1 MSTAAQPQLWQLPL
15 ATDATPLQT
24 LRCLCRYAVLMRRGI
39 NDLDQAKQ
47 WLTPS
52 ALPPA
57 DEHFPGLQPAVTRLI
72 AACQSCETLAICGDY
87 DADGMTSTALL
98 IRALQPL
105 GARPVAAIPS
115 RMDDGYGLNVRMVEE
130 LHQQGVRLLVTVDN
144 GVAAEA
150 ALARAKDLDVEV
162 IITDHH
168 TIPDP
173 PPQALALLHPATTPV
188 DSPYRGLAGVGL
200 AYVLAR
206 SLAEA
211 LEKPEAIAS
220 ARDLFCIG
228 TIADMAPLTGANRA
242 WLREGLDHLH
252 RTRCAGLRALQ
263 QLSGLEDRALRADDV
278 RFQIAPG
285 SMPTVDWENP
295 LLWWIF
301 SPKTTPIPQLSW
313 PGSVMGS
320 TVSGVS
326 SATPSKRKPSPWWNP
341 TPSRSHLFF
350 SWHKAIGTTG

>member
-1 MSTAAQPQLWQLPL
+1 MALLLSEESHALAASRNGQQLLVERPIPVPGKAQFLKGLIKSWSMALHLRIGQRSVHIPEQGLQAGHQRCCDVMVLIEPDPQCNDPRAAFVSTAAQPQLWQLPL

-24 LRCLCRYAVLMRRGI
+24 LPLPLPLRAVLMRRGI

-105 GARPVAAIPS
+105 GACPVAAIPS

-130 LHQQGVRLLVTVDN
+130 LHQQG
-144 GVAAEA
+144 
-150 ALARAKDLDVEV
+150 ALTGHSRQRGRSRSGPGAGQGSGRGG
-162 IITDHH
+162 DHH
-168 TIPDP
+168 GSPHHSGSS
-173 PPQALALLHPATTPV
+173 PQALALLHPATTPV

-252 RTRCAGLRALQ
+252 RTRCAGLR
-263 QLSGLEDRALRADDV
+263 
-278 RFQIAPG
+278 PC
-285 SMPTVDWENP
+285 N
-295 LLWWIF
+295 
-301 SPKTTPIPQLSW
+301 
-313 PGSVMGS
+313 
-320 TVSGVS
+320 
-326 SATPSKRKPSPWWNP
+326 N
-341 TPSRSHLFF
+341 
-350 SWHKAIGTTG
+350 

>member
-1 MSTAAQPQLWQLPL
+1 MCAWSKSCISKGC
-15 ATDATPLQT
+15 ATGHSRQ
-24 LRCLCRYAVLMRRGI
+24 RGR
-39 NDLDQAKQ
+39 
-47 WLTPS
+47 S
-52 ALPPA
+52 RSG
-57 DEHFPGLQPAVTRLI
+57 PGA
-72 AACQSCETLAICGDY
+72 G
-87 DADGMTSTALL
+87 
-98 IRALQPL
+98 
-105 GARPVAAIPS
+105 
-115 RMDDGYGLNVRMVEE
+115 
-130 LHQQGVRLLVTVDN
+130 QGS
-144 GVAAEA
+144 
-150 ALARAKDLDVEV
+150 DVEV

-278 RFQIAPG
+278 GFQIAPRINAVG
-285 SMPTVDWENP
+285 RLGEPSLVVDCSM
-295 LLWWIF
+295 
-301 SPKTTPIPQLSW
+301 KTTPIPQLSW
-313 PGSVMGS
+313 PEVMAQP
-320 TVSGVS
+320 
-326 SATPSKRKPSPWWNP
+326 SA
-341 TPSRSHLFF
+341 
-350 SWHKAIGTTG
+350 A